1 MDKVIRRCP
10 YRSSRIAEVIMALD
24 PQARAV
30 LDQMAALGG
39 PQINELSPGEAR
51 QQAIPMAAMQG
62 AAEPVA
68 TIEDRKLP
76 GPAGAI
82 PVRLYT
88 PAGSGPQPVFVY
100 LHGGGW
106 VIGSL
111 DDSDALCRTLC
122 NAAQC
127 IVMSVDYRLAPEHPF
142 PAAVED
148 SYHAVLWASAN
159 AASFGGDASRIAIGG
174 DSAGG
179 NLAAVV
185 AQLARDRGQPA
196 LKCQILIYPAT
207 DAACD
212 SPSYSQNSEGYFLT
226 KEAMCWFWDHYVGR
240 DVDRSNPLV
249 SPLRAHS
256 FKGLPPALVIT
267 AEYDPLRD
275 EGEAYAES
283 LRNAGVP
290 VQLTRYNGMI
300 HGFFTMS
307 AAMDQGRRAIE
318 QAAATLRL
326 LQSRSHHSAVKP
338 FLFPLK

>member
-1 MDKVIRRCP
+1 MGVF
-10 YRSSRIAEVIMALD
+10 STEVIMALD

-39 PQINELSPGEAR
+39 PPISELSPSEAR
-51 QQAIPMAAMQG
+51 AQAINMAAMQG
-62 AAEPVA
+62 VPEPVA
-68 TIEDRKLP
+68 KTEDRRLP

-82 PVRLYT
+82 PVRLYI
-88 PAGSGPQPVFVY
+88 PAGKGPLPIFVY
-100 LHGGGW
+100 FHGGGW
-106 VIGSL
+106 VIGNL
-111 DDSDALCRTLC
+111 EDSDVLCRTLC
-122 NAAQC
+122 NAARG

-148 SYHAVLWASAN
+148 SYCAVLWASAN

-179 NLAAVV
+179 NLTAVV
-185 AQLARDRGQPA
+185 AQIARDRGQPA
-196 LKCQILIYPAT
+196 LKYQLLIYPVT

-212 SPSYSQNSEGYFLT
+212 TPSYNQNSDGYFLT
-226 KEAMCWFWDHYVGR
+226 KEAMRWFWDHYAGS

-256 FKGLPPALVIT
+256 FEGLPPALVIT
-267 AEYDPLRD
+267 AEFDPLRD
-275 EGEAYAES
+275 EGEAYAER
-283 LRNAGVP
+283 LRNAGIP

-307 AAMDQGRRAIE
+307 AVIDQGRRAIE
-318 QAAATLRL
+318 QAAAALRRAFE
-326 LQSRSHHSAVKP
+326 S
-338 FLFPLK
+338 